1 MKDRK
6 QQSASFSFGTF
17 EMTLITLVLIGLKFT
32 ASPELPWPV
41 VLAPLWIPATFVLV
55 VLAVPAI
62 VLVLGITACAIFGGA
77 LIVWEFVTGIWKGGA
92 K

>member
-1 MKDRK
+1 MKDR
-6 QQSASFSFGTF
+6 QQSASFSFGAF

-32 ASPELPWPV
+32 VSPDLPWPV
-41 VLAPLWIPATFVLV
+41 VLAPLWIPAALVLV
-55 VLAVPAI
+55 ILAMPAI
-62 VLVLGITACAIFGGA
+62 VLVLGIAACTIFGGA